1 MHSCPCRRQKKHR
14 FNPWVKKI
22 PWRRK
27 WPLTLVFLP
36 GKSHGHRRLMGYSP
50 WGQKELDMTEHI
62 GIKHSKNILH
72 ICTHTH
78 THTSIYIL
86 FSQFSCSVVSSYLW
100 PSGLQH
106 ARLPYPSPTPRVGS
120 YSCPLSHWCH
130 PTISSSVIPFSCCLQ
145 SFPELRSV
153 LISRLF
159 ISGDLSN
166 GVSVSASVLPVNI
179 QDWFP

>member
-78 THTSIYIL
+78 THTHIYIYTLQSVQLLSRVQL
-86 FSQFSCSVVSSYLW
+86 FVTLWTAACQASLSITNSQSWLILMSIESLM
-100 PSGLQH
+100 PSNHLI
-106 ARLPYPSPTPRVGS
+106 L
-120 YSCPLSHWCH
+120 CH
-130 PTISSSVIPFSCCLQ
+130 PS
-145 SFPELRSV
+145 
-153 LISRLF
+153 
-159 ISGDLSN
+159 
-166 GVSVSASVLPVNI
+166 LPVFNFA
-179 QDWFP
+179 QHQGLFQ